1 MLLRLRRAHSAAV
14 RARLC
19 RRAGHPR
26 PRLGRLRSS
35 APPRVESDAS
45 VFTATVL
52 GAELYYVLWFFFVF
66 CFLGVIVELIFGLA
80 QEGVIESKL
89 GLLYL
94 PFSPIYGLGGV
105 SLSVFLLPYFRE
117 PVLMF
122 FMGILVGTVLEFVAS
137 LVMEKVFKAV
147 FWDYSDL
154 PLNIQGRVCLQYSI
168 YWGLLSLLLLYVI
181 DDWVLAFVELIPRG
195 AGEVALGVICV
206 LTALSVVLTLA
217 AFVRIRQKLAALQD
231 GGSRD
236 AIPASGW
243 GRLVDRLA
251 PDTVIINTF
260 PRMSLV
266 ADYSSRTGIEPRSLK
281 IDRRPASPAGTRPR
295 ISDRVVGDG
304 RPSA

>member
-1 MLLRLRRAHSAAV
+1 MFS
-14 RARLC
+14 
-19 RRAGHPR
+19 
-26 PRLGRLRSS
+26 
-35 APPRVESDAS
+35 
-45 VFTATVL
+45 FTVL
-52 GAELYYVLWFFFVF
+52 GVQLYYVLWFFFVF
-66 CFLGVIVELIFGLA
+66 CFLGVIVELTFGLA
-80 QEGVIESKL
+80 KDGVIESKL

-105 SLSVFLLPYFRE
+105 SLSRFLLPYLRE

-122 FMGILVGTVLEFVAS
+122 LMGILVGTVLEYVAS
-137 LVMEKVFKAV
+137 LVMEKVFKTV

-181 DDWVLAFVELIPRG
+181 DDWTLAFVELIPRG

-217 AFVRIRQKLAALQD
+217 AFVRIRQKLAALED

-243 GRLVDRLA
+243 GRLVDRLV

-295 ISDRVVGDG
+295 ISDPAVGDR